1 MTSADATPVGA
12 RRGSAVTPCPSGV
25 ARLAR
30 AAGPTAAALLGL
42 LAGCQ
47 VGPDFKRPD
56 PPKADRYTAN
66 PLQVESGATALR
78 DQQIKLGATPERQWW
93 HLFQS
98 DSLDAVVERA
108 LQGNHTLVEANAT
121 LAQARELA
129 AAQAGSL
136 YPQLAM
142 TAGAG
147 RQRYGAEF
155 LGPFPKPPPF
165 NYYALGPTVSYALDY
180 TGGTARSVEQQY
192 ALAEYQRQQLNAAY
206 LMVSGNAIMQSLRIA
221 LLRGEISTVEAILEE
236 DRQNRQLVQ
245 VAFQAG
251 SVSRVDVVSAESQLA
266 SDATLLPP
274 LRQELAVAR
283 HALSLIMGQLPADAA
298 PPEIELSQVALPH
311 DLPVSL
317 PSELVHQ
324 RPDILASEAQLHA
337 ATAAVGVAAAN
348 LYPHIVL
355 SGSLGLQST
364 TLGTLFA
371 GGATAYGLTGSL
383 TAPLFEGGTLRAQK
397 RAAVDTLRAS
407 TARYE
412 ETVLSAFGQVAD
424 ALEALD
430 HDAELLDAQAH
441 AQDAARENVDLTRKS
456 YNEGN
461 VGVLQVLDAE
471 RLYQNARL
479 GYVRAQAQRYMDT
492 VQLFMALGGS
502 APGGQPPQ
510 D

>member
-1 MTSADATPVGA
+1 MGRTV
-12 RRGSAVTPCPSGV
+12 
-25 ARLAR
+25 
-30 AAGPTAAALLGL
+30 AAAVGFFTVLSG
-42 LAGCQ
+42 AGCT
-47 VGPDFKRPD
+47 VGPDFERPAA
-56 PPKADRYTAN
+56 PKTERYTSQ
-66 PLQVESGATALR
+66 PLQVESAATPLK
-78 DQQIKLGATPERQWW
+78 DQQIRLGENPHRQWW

-98 DSLDAVVERA
+98 DSLNGLVEQA
-108 LQGNHTLVEANAT
+108 LQNNRSLVEATAT

-142 TAGAG
+142 TAGTG

-206 LMVSGNAIMQSLRIA
+206 LMVTGNAVLQSLRIA
-221 LLRGEISTVEAILEE
+221 LLRGEIATVEAILEE
-236 DRQNRQLVQ
+236 DRQNRKLVE

-274 LRQELAVAR
+274 LRQDLAVAR
-283 HALSLIMGQLPADAA
+283 HGLAIIIGQMPAAAA
-298 PPEIELSQVALPH
+298 PAEIELSQVTLPR

-337 ATAAVGVAAAN
+337 ATAAVGVATAN
-348 LYPHIVL
+348 LYPHVVL
-355 SGSLGLQST
+355 TGSLALQST
-364 TLGTLFA
+364 SPGALF
-371 GGATAYGLTGSL
+371 GGASTAYGLTGSL
-383 TAPLFEGGTLRAQK
+383 TAPLFEGGTLRAQE
-397 RAAVDTLRAS
+397 RAAVEALRAS

-412 ETVLSAFGQVAD
+412 QTVLSAFGQVAD

-441 AQDAARENVDLTRKS
+441 AQDAAHENVDLTRKS

-492 VQLFMALGGS
+492 VQLFMALGGDS
-502 APGGQPPQ
+502 
-510 D
+510 

>member
-1 MTSADATPVGA
+1 MSAGRHAQRLRAGLGA
-12 RRGSAVTPCPSGV
+12 CRAPMAA
-25 ARLAR
+25 ARN
-30 AAGPTAAALLGL
+30 TAAAAALAV
-42 LAGCQ
+42 LAGCT

-56 PPKADRYTAN
+56 APKVDRYTEQH
-66 PLQVESGATALR
+66 LQVESAATPLA
-78 DQQIKLGATPERQWW
+78 DQQLKLGEAAAADREWW
-93 HLFQS
+93 HLFRS
-98 DSLDAVVERA
+98 ESLDAVVKQAVQSNR
-108 LQGNHTLVEANAT
+108 TLVAANAT

-129 AAQAGSL
+129 DAQAGSL

-142 TAGAG
+142 TAGSG
-147 RQRYGAEF
+147 RQRYGAQF

-180 TGGTARSVEQQY
+180 VGGTARSVEQQY
-192 ALAEYQRQQLNAAY
+192 ALAEYEHQQLNAAY
-206 LMVSGNAIMQSLRIA
+206 LMVTGNAVTQSLRIA
-221 LLRGEISTVEAILEE
+221 LLRGEIATVEAILEE
-236 DRQNRQLVQ
+236 DRQNRKLVE

-283 HALSLIMGQLPADAA
+283 HALSTIMGQLPAETA
-298 PPEIELSQVALPH
+298 PPELELSQVTLPR

-337 ATAAVGVAAAN
+337 ATAAVGVATAN

-355 SGSLGLQST
+355 TGNLGLQST
-364 TLGTLFA
+364 TPAKLFE
-371 GGATAYGLTGSL
+371 GSSTAYGLSGSL
-383 TAPLFEGGTLRAQK
+383 TAPLFEGGTLRAQR
-397 RAAVDTLRAS
+397 RAAIDALHA
-407 TARYE
+407 TAAKYE
-412 ETVLSAFGQVAD
+412 QTVLTAFGQVAD

-456 YNEGN
+456 YHEGN

-502 APGGQPPQ
+502 GLQN
-510 D
+510 